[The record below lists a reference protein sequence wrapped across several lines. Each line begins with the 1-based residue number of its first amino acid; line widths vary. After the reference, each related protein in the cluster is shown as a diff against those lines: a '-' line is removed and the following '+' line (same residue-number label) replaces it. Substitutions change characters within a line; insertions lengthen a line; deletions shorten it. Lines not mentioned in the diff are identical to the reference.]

1 MKYVRVKQVSDDSLS
16 TGNGLI
22 DLLCAPVFG
31 PMRAIIWM
39 ARKIEE
45 QAEGEM
51 LDEDR
56 VKSDL
61 LELQMH
67 LEMDEITEEEYDEQ
81 EGILLERL
89 NSIRELKEERAGQ

>member
-1 MKYVRVKQVSDDSLS
+1 VSDDSLS
-16 TGNGLI
+16 TGNGLV
-22 DLLCAPVFG
+22 DLLVAPVFG

-39 ARKIEE
+39 AKKIQE

-61 LELQMH
+61 LELQMR

>member
-1 MKYVRVKQVSDDSLS
+1 VSDDSLS
-16 TGNGLI
+16 TGNGLV
-22 DLLCAPVFG
+22 DLLVAPAFG

-39 ARKIEE
+39 AKKIQE
-45 QAEGEM
+45 QAEDEM

-89 NSIRELKEERAGQ
+89 NSIRELKEERAEQQ